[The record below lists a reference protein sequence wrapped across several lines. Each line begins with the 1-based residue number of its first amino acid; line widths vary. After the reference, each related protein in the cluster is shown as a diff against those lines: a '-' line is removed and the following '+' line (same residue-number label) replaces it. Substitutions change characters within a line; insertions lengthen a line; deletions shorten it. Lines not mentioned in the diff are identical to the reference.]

1 MPGLT
6 KTCHFRTK
14 KVSCNCYKKA
24 GTMERAQHCLN
35 ATMAIDLDELERLV
49 EQAHECAVGQMED
62 PPELFLISRQ
72 ALRMFWYFRRNLE
85 AVQIHTE
92 QPP

>member
-1 MPGLT
+1 M
-6 KTCHFRTK
+6 
-14 KVSCNCYKKA
+14 SCNCHKNA
-24 GTMERAQHCLN
+24 STIDRVQHCLE
-35 ATMAIDLDELERLV
+35 AAMAIDVDELERLV
-49 EQAHECAVGQMED
+49 EQAHECAIDQIED
-62 PPELFLISRQ
+62 PAELFPISRQ